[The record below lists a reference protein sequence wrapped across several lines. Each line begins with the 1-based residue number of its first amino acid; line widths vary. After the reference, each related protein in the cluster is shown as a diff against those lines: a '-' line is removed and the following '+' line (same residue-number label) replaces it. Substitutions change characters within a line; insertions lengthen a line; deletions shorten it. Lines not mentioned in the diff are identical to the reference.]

1 MTTESARKKLEKLK
15 PILLGCSLK
24 AARLGS
30 DMLGAIMSIGKNDG
44 IEILSFS
51 TYKCGV
57 ITPEELADEDAVI
70 MYIHGGGYVTGGIE
84 YAKGYAS
91 ILASQTGMRVYCPA
105 YRLAPE
111 NKCPDAVK
119 DCVKAYKSLTE
130 AMSYDPKKIIL
141 IGESAGGGLLYSL
154 CASLKRLS
162 LPLPLG
168 IIAISPWVDLTMSGE
183 SYGFNAEVDPSMSLD
198 RLRFFAECYTDDPT
212 DPVASPIFGDLSDL
226 PPSLIVS
233 GGDEIMLS
241 DAEALHEKLISSGS
255 PSRHH
260 IEKGLWHAYPLY
272 HLSDVDDGI
281 ITDFIKE
288 LLSNEKRP
296 QMDEA

>member
-1 MTTESARKKLEKLK
+1 MTTEGARKKLEKLK

-24 AARLGS
+24 TARLGS
-30 DMLGAIMSIGKNDG
+30 DMLGAIMSIGKNEG
-44 IEILSFS
+44 FEKLVFN
-51 TYKCGV
+51 TYSCGV
-57 ITPEELADEDAVI
+57 ITPEHLTDEDAVI

-91 ILASQTGMRVYCPA
+91 ILASGTGMMVFFPA

-111 NKCPDAVK
+111 HKCPDAVK
-119 DCVKAYKSLTE
+119 DCVKAYKYLTE
-130 AMSYDPKKIIL
+130 TLSVLPKKIII
-141 IGESAGGGLLYSL
+141 IGESAGGGLIYSL
-154 CASLKRLS
+154 CELLKKLS

-168 IIAISPWVDLTMSGE
+168 LVAISPWTDLTMSGE
-183 SYGFNAEVDPSMSLD
+183 SYAFNRENDPSMTLE
-198 RLRFFAECYTDDPT
+198 RLKFFASCYTSDPT
-212 DPVASPIFGDLSDL
+212 DPIASPIMADLSDL
-226 PPSLIVS
+226 PPSLIIS

-241 DAEALHEKLISSGS
+241 DAVSLHEKLLSQNS

-272 HLSDVDDGI
+272 HLSDVNDGI

-288 LLSNEKRP
+288 LLNNE
-296 QMDEA
+296 E

>member
-15 PILLGCSLK
+15 PMLNSCSIK
-24 AARLGS
+24 TARVGQ
-30 DMLGAIMSIGKNDG
+30 DMLGVISSVGKKESCEKLEFPN
-44 IEILSFS
+44 F
-51 TYKCGV
+51 TCGV
-57 ITPEELADEDAVI
+57 ITPEAAKNKDAAI
-70 MYIHGGGYVTGGIE
+70 IYIHGGGYVAGGFG
-84 YAKGYAS
+84 YAKAYAMYLS
-91 ILASQTGMRVYCPA
+91 EKTGLKTFFPA

-119 DCVKAYKSLTE
+119 DCVKAYKYIVESLE
-130 AMSYDPKKIIL
+130 YDPKRIIL
-141 IGESAGGGLLYSL
+141 IGESAGGGLIYSL
-154 CASLKRLS
+154 CAALKKLS

-168 IIAISPWVDLTMSGE
+168 LIAISPWTDLTMSGQ
-183 SYGFNAEVDPSMSLD
+183 SYKENAEIDPSMSIE
-198 RLRFFAECYTDDPT
+198 RLQFFAESYTVDPE
-212 DPVASPIFGDLSDL
+212 DPLASPLFGDLSEL

-241 DAEALHEKLISSGS
+241 DAVSLHEKLIKVGS

-272 HLSDVDDGI
+272 HLTDVSDAV

-288 LLSNEKRP
+288 LFK
-296 QMDEA
+296 

>member
-15 PILLGCSLK
+15 PMLNSCSIK
-24 AARLGS
+24 TARVGQ
-30 DMLGAIMSIGKNDG
+30 DMLGVISSVGKKESCEKLEFPN
-44 IEILSFS
+44 F
-51 TYKCGV
+51 TCGV
-57 ITPEELADEDAVI
+57 ITPETVKDKNSALI
-70 MYIHGGGYVTGGIE
+70 YIHGGGYVAGGFG
-84 YAKGYAS
+84 YAKAYAMYLS
-91 ILASQTGMRVYCPA
+91 EKTGLKTFFPA

-119 DCVKAYKSLTE
+119 DCVKAYKYIVESLE
-130 AMSYDPKKIIL
+130 YDPKRIIL
-141 IGESAGGGLLYSL
+141 IGESAGGGLIYSL
-154 CASLKRLS
+154 CAALKKLS

-168 IIAISPWVDLTMSGE
+168 LIAISPWTDLTMSGQ
-183 SYGFNAEVDPSMSLD
+183 SYKENAEIDPSMSME
-198 RLRFFAECYTDDPT
+198 RLKFFAENYTVDPK
-212 DPVASPIFGDLSDL
+212 DPLASPLFGDLSEL

-241 DAEALHEKLISSGS
+241 DAVSLHEKLIKVGS

-272 HLSDVDDGI
+272 HLTDVSDAV

-288 LLSNEKRP
+288 LL
-296 QMDEA
+296 Q

>member
-15 PILLGCSLK
+15 PILNGCSIK
-24 AARLGS
+24 AARMGQ
-30 DMLGAIMSIGKNDG
+30 DMLGAISSIGKKESYEKLIFHN
-44 IEILSFS
+44 F
-51 TYKCGV
+51 KCGV
-57 ITPEELADEDAVI
+57 ITPEALTDENAALV
-70 MYIHGGGYVTGGIE
+70 YIHGGGYIAGGLE

-91 ILASQTGMRVYCPA
+91 YLSEQTGLKTYFPA

-119 DCVKAYKSLTE
+119 DCVKTYKYLTE
-130 AMSYDPKKIIL
+130 TLSYDPKKIIL
-141 IGESAGGGLLYSL
+141 IGESAGGGLIYSL
-154 CASLKRLS
+154 MASLKRLS

-168 IIAISPWVDLTMSGE
+168 LIAISPWVDLTMSGP
-183 SYGFNAEVDPSMSLD
+183 SYEFNAEVDPSMALD
-198 RLRFFAECYTDDPT
+198 RLQFFAENYTDDPS
-212 DPVASPIFGDLSDL
+212 DPIASPLFGDLRGL

-241 DAEALHEKLISSGS
+241 DSVSLHERLLSQNS

-260 IEKGLWHAYPLY
+260 IEPGLWHAYPLY
-272 HLSDVDDGI
+272 HLTDVDDGL

-288 LLSNEKRP
+288 LLSNEERP
-296 QMDEA
+296 PLDEA

>member
-15 PILLGCSLK
+15 PILNGCSIK
-24 AARLGS
+24 TARMGQ
-30 DMLGAIMSIGKNDG
+30 DMLGAIASIGKKDNY
-44 IEILSFS
+44 EKLSF
-51 TYKCGV
+51 TNFRCGV
-57 ITPEELADEDAVI
+57 ITPDMPTDEDAVLV
-70 MYIHGGGYVTGGIE
+70 YIHGGGYVAGGIE

-91 ILASQTGMRVYCPA
+91 YLSEKTGIKTFFPA

-119 DCVKAYKSLTE
+119 DCVKAYKYIVESLE
-130 AMSYDPKKIIL
+130 YDPKRIIL
-141 IGESAGGGLLYSL
+141 IGESAGGGLIYSL
-154 CASLKRLS
+154 CAALKKLS

-168 IIAISPWVDLTMSGE
+168 LIAISPWTDLTMLGQ
-183 SYGFNAEVDPSMSLD
+183 SYKENAEIDPSMSME
-198 RLRFFAECYTDDPT
+198 RLKFFAENYTVDPK
-212 DPVASPIFGDLSDL
+212 DPLASPLFGDLSEL

-241 DAEALHEKLISSGS
+241 DAVSLHEKLIKVGS

-272 HLSDVDDGI
+272 HLTDVSDAV

-288 LLSNEKRP
+288 LL
-296 QMDEA
+296 Q